1 MLKHLFRS
9 MLPVCIGVSS
19 LTAHAQICDRLAD
32 EAFLSSA
39 SESALE
45 TAITEEG
52 ANCIEGGFGSRRALD
67 FAVEYDLP
75 DLALKLLNRGA
86 RLDLPYVGGSNLLIE
101 AVGAEASADMI
112 YILLRAGMDPNASDN
127 YGETALHWSLAPDIT
142 ERLIDAGGDAN
153 ATNDVGN
160 TPLHA
165 YVIAARDNGLDPLEF
180 TDMILTLHRAGAN
193 LSIRNAEGQTAFD
206 LIRNDDR
213 LKGSHGYW
221 ILQRDHCLRSDYRDC
236 D

>member
-1 MLKHLFRS
+1 MLKHLFQS

-101 AVGAEASADMI
+101 AVTAEASEDLI
-112 YILLRAGMDPNASDN
+112 YILLKAGMDPNASNN
-127 YGETALHWSLAPDIT
+127 YGDTALHWSMSPDIT
-142 ERLIDAGGDAN
+142 ARLIEAGGDVN
-153 ATNDVGN
+153 ATNNVGN

-165 YVIAARDNGLDPLEF
+165 YVIEARDYGFDTLEF
-180 TDMILTLHRAGAN
+180 SDMVATLVLAGAN
-193 LSIRNAEGQTAFD
+193 LSIRNAEGQTAFE
-206 LIRNDDR
+206 LIQEDDR
-213 LKGSHGYW
+213 LKGTDGYALMRRGFSH
-221 ILQRDHCLRSDYRDC
+221 
-236 D
+236 